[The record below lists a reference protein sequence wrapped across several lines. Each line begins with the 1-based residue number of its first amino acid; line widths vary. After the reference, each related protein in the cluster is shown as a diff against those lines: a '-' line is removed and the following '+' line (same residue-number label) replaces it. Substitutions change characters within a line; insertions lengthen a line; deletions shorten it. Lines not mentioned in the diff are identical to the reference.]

1 MSIAASKT
9 FISLARRLRGRR
21 LSEKK
26 IEISLS
32 QIRFRLALLRRP
44 KRLLRT
50 FTVTLKLK
58 ETTMPLCQTSGT
70 FPAVEIPGENI
81 SSEDLEL
88 EHFTALHTMRS
99 WQDIWGLF
107 YNNLWF
113 RRKLTSCV
121 RKAARDG
128 GLGPDCYDDIRQ
140 EALIEFAKALQRNC
154 SLRFDLSKGT
164 FEGFLHVVVYRSCLK
179 GLRQFQRRHHSMA
192 DDDFMHPY
200 YEEHTQLE
208 KLVDFRHV
216 ADQIAEPYRGLVR
229 QLLTGETV
237 DSIAVS
243 RKRSKRTIYRWID
256 RSVELLKQRY
266 FEA

>member
-1 MSIAASKT
+1 MHIFGPKISEAGGYLKT
-9 FISLARRLRGRR
+9 
-21 LSEKK
+21 KV
-26 IEISLS
+26 EISLS
-32 QIRFRLALLRRP
+32 QIHFRLALQRRP
-44 KRLLRT
+44 KRLSRT
-50 FTVTLKLK
+50 FTVTPNLK
-58 ETTMPLCQTSGT
+58 ETTMPLCQTPGT
-70 FPAVEIPGENI
+70 FLAVESPVENI

-113 RRKLTSCV
+113 RQKLKRCV
-121 RKAARDG
+121 RKAAREA
-128 GLGPDCYDDIRQ
+128 GLGPDCYDDIQQ
-140 EALIEFAKALQRNC
+140 EALIGFAKALQRNC
-154 SLRFDLSKGT
+154 SLGFNLSKGT
-164 FEGFLHVVVYRSCLK
+164 FEGFLHVVIYRCCLK
-179 GLRQFQRRHHSMA
+179 GLRQFQRRHRSMP

-200 YEEHTQLE
+200 YEEHSQLE

-216 ADQIAEPYRGLVR
+216 ADQIAEPYRGIVR

-237 DSIAVS
+237 DSIALS

-256 RSVELLKQRY
+256 RSVDLLKQRY